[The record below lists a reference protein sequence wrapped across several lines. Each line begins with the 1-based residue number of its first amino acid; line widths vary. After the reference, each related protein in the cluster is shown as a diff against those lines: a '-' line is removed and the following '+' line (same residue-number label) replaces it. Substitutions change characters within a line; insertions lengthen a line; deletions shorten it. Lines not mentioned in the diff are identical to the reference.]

1 MKKAIY
7 PSFIR
12 MLFGNM
18 RTIFEL
24 RIMSN
29 FQNKLIEF
37 NYEILAN
44 ILGISNDRPHVFEMN
59 IIPTIKGFVYDEVV
73 IMHTRRHDFV
83 PGAKLKAKIYCYDL
97 F

>member
-18 RTIFEL
+18 RTIIEL

-44 ILGISNDRPHVFEMN
+44 ILGISNDRPHVFEMK
-59 IIPTIKGFVYDEVV
+59 IIPTIEGFLYDKVE
-73 IMHTRRHDFV
+73 IMHTGGHDFTSSV
-83 PGAKLKAKIYCYDL
+83 KIKS
-97 F
+97 

>member
-1 MKKAIY
+1 
-7 PSFIR
+7 
-12 MLFGNM
+12 L
-18 RTIFEL
+18 E
-24 RIMSN
+24 
-29 FQNKLIEF
+29 
-37 NYEILAN
+37 N